1 MDQVHVVRHKVL
13 IEGQSQRA
21 VARAL
26 GLSRVTVRRYLDL
39 AAQARPPQRQ
49 ACWLRVSPAHSTRET
64 NSHP

>member
-26 GLSRVTVRRYLDL
+26 GLSRVTVRRTQQDRRLSRTDSDC
-39 AAQARPPQRQ
+39 APVQEAG
-49 ACWLRVSPAHSTRET
+49 AHGHWSVGR
-64 NSHP
+64 